1 MDKGRDVFPENSFI
15 DELRSAL
22 GVPFVEGEEIS
33 DHYLNRAIGA
43 CCTEVYGHG
52 RLSPVRLSTK
62 VRDLIA
68 SNAPA
73 DKPWMNYIPQERR
86 RQFLTELASITA
98 RPLPPTEPIWA
109 EPNPLP
115 HEPTQ
120 PQPDH
125 HTTPPT
131 NAQPP

>member
-1 MDKGRDVFPENSFI
+1 MDNARDVFPEYSFI

-52 RLSPVRLSTK
+52 RLSPVRLSKK

-73 DKPWMNYIPQERR
+73 DKPWMNHITQERR
-86 RQFLTELASITA
+86 RQFFTKVASLTRRA
-98 RPLPPTEPIWA
+98 LPPTDPISA
-109 EPNPLP
+109 
-115 HEPTQ
+115 
-120 PQPDH
+120 
-125 HTTPPT
+125 PP
-131 NAQPP
+131 PPPP